1 MYWNWSLINV
11 FCPEDDLRTEK
22 EIPGGND
29 QAQSQKQTRNSAVDE
44 HPLSFCYRCN
54 CTGF

>member
-1 MYWNWSLINV
+1 MYWNWSLIDI
-11 FCPEDDLRTEK
+11 FCLEDDLPTEK

-29 QAQSQKQTRNSAVDE
+29 QAQPQKQTRNSAVDE